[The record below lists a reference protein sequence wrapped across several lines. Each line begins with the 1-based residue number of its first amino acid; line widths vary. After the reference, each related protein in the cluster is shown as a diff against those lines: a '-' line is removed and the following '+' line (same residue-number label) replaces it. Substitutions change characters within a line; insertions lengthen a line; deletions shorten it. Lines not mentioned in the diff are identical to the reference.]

1 MKWPPGCSCRNFW
14 RARIITEHTPGGGP
28 ADDTPAAGPS
38 SPQGSPASF
47 PVRTLRWIRAHRLR
61 TAVLLFL
68 FLVAAELATIPWF
81 DIARLRRENPV
92 TTALMRQRAE
102 EALAAGKAYRVTQR
116 WVTLERIPRTVVD
129 AVVVAEDGTFFTHGG
144 VDWFEV
150 RESIAKDIRE
160 RRAARGASTI
170 TQQVAKNLFLST
182 SKDPVRKLK
191 ELIITELL
199 EHELSKERILE
210 IYLNIIEWGP
220 GVFGIEAAAE
230 TYFGKPASALTLDEG
245 ARLAAVIPSPLR
257 HRPDGE
263 GRYVSRRTGIVLGR
277 MEARSMVPHAAA
289 DTAGPAVSDTAA
301 GRPGAIDTTA
311 WPEDDTTDI
320 DGRGA
325 NGL

>member
-1 MKWPPGCSCRNFW
+1 MPARTFRWL
-14 RARIITEHTPGGGP
+14 RAHK
-28 ADDTPAAGPS
+28 
-38 SPQGSPASF
+38 
-47 PVRTLRWIRAHRLR
+47 VRTAFI
-61 TAVLLFL
+61 VLL

-81 DIARLRRENPV
+81 DIARLRTDNPAL
-92 TTALMRQRAE
+92 TALMRQRAE
-102 EALAAGKAYRVTQR
+102 EARGAGRAYRVTQH
-116 WVTLERIPRTVVD
+116 WVPLDRIPRYVVD
-129 AVVVAEDGTFFTHGG
+129 AVIVAEDGTFFANGG

-160 RRAARGASTI
+160 RRAVRGASTI

-191 ELIITELL
+191 ELIITGLL
-199 EHELSKERILE
+199 AHELSKERILE

-220 GVFGIEAAAE
+220 GVYGIEAAAE
-230 TYFGKPASALTLDEG
+230 TYFGKPASALSLDEG

-277 MEARSMVPHAAA
+277 MEARNMLPRAEGDTAAVPAAAAAA
-289 DTAGPAVSDTAA
+289 DSAAADSAA
-301 GRPGAIDTTA
+301 GLDEDTS
-311 WPEDDTTDI
+311 EI
-320 DGRGA
+320 DGGGA